1 MESLRELLLGDN
13 FSCPT
18 CVCQCSTEV
27 LDLSPPFGTFVRL
40 WTSFPKRP
48 ARPPFRRR
56 VVRGRQWPVDLP
68 FPLRVCVCGP
78 GEENVLRALDRRSST
93 RSAVS
98 RLCKASS
105 PPPLRL
111 CLRSVCGHRGQ
122 FLECEWR
129 WFVRV
134 NARTLNH
141 SIYNKCSD
149 LAMYIGPWPTVV
161 RRFICDCA

>member
-56 VVRGRQWPVDLP
+56 VVRGRQWPVGLP

-78 GEENVLRALDRRSST
+78 GEEDVLRALDRRSST

-111 CLRSVCGHRGQ
+111 RLRAPGAVSRVRMEMVRASECTNVEPLYITNAATLRCILGHGLQ
-122 FLECEWR
+122 
-129 WFVRV
+129 
-134 NARTLNH
+134 
-141 SIYNKCSD
+141 
-149 LAMYIGPWPTVV
+149 
-161 RRFICDCA
+161 